1 MTEKSQACHCKVT
14 SLSLQSHKPI
24 TEKSQACDGKVT
36 SLSLESHKPITE
48 KSQKGWWNLC
58 REFVW
63 VEALCGTL
71 KEWCSKY
78 VTACGGWL
86 IGWFPPRWL
95 IKGDQPIL
103 VLPKHVPV
111 WGLMNQGDSIF
122 TTTHSLLDMNTWQ
135 TAGQTWIN
143 ESFSD
148 RIRIQWQQTDRS
160 ELSTWQETSKQLTW
174 TCTRLRKRGR
184 NNRF

>member
-36 SLSLESHKPITE
+36 SLSLQSHKPITE

-86 IGWFPPRWL
+86 IGWFPPAL
-95 IKGDQPIL
+95 I
-103 VLPKHVPV
+103 
-111 WGLMNQGDSIF
+111 NQGGSTHFSIAQTCSCVGVDESRGF
-122 TTTHSLLDMNTWQ
+122 YIHNYTFVVRYEYMTNCGANMDQRVLLWPDPNSVTTNWSIWAFHLTGNLKAVDLDMYP
-135 TAGQTWIN
+135 
-143 ESFSD
+143 S
-148 RIRIQWQQTDRS
+148 
-160 ELSTWQETSKQLTW
+160 SK
-174 TCTRLRKRGR
+174 TREK
-184 NNRF
+184 